1 MKQKTLMP
9 AIHSILLKQFKKD
22 FIEKIRNK
30 MLSFESMIMND
41 NYVIT
46 QLDVWVLCNSLDLP
60 VVMYSGEVYNTLKI
74 NAKYIVL
81 GGNMETDEY
90 TFIQSNPYK
99 NIDIFAPSINIIDN
113 DIRLSEIS
121 DMAFTKIPLKEHL
134 KSYKINLRIVK

>member
-1 MKQKTLMP
+1 
-9 AIHSILLKQFKKD
+9 
-22 FIEKIRNK
+22 
-30 MLSFESMIMND
+30 
-41 NYVIT
+41 
-46 QLDVWVLCNSLDLP
+46 
-60 VVMYSGEVYNTLKI
+60 LKI

-134 KSYKINLRIVK
+134 KSYKINLRVVK